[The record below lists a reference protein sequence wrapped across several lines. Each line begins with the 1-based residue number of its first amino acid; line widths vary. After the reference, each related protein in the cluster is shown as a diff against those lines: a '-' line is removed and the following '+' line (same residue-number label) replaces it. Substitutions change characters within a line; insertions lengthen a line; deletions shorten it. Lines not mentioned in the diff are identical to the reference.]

1 MNRGAVVAA
10 ILCIILAAL
19 LPLLGEHSFLLT
31 IGTGI
36 ALNLIGATSLH
47 LVIRTGH
54 VSLAHAG
61 FMGIGGYTATLTLM
75 QLGWPFPLNLLAG
88 AAAPALLAMFLGPL
102 LLRLQG
108 KYFVLVTF
116 LFGEILRLIFVTW
129 ISVTGGAN
137 GIFGVPTPPIF
148 ATAAGFYWLSLGI
161 AVACCLLVARVLSGG
176 IGRAIDSVREGE
188 RLAQS
193 AGMPVLQIKVGA
205 FVLATA
211 LVGIQGGLTAHYL
224 KYVDPTA
231 FTSVQSLGFVVMN
244 VIGGMQSLVGAMI
257 GVVFMQVM
265 PELLRGYVEA
275 QQVIFGI
282 ILIIVMAVVPGGLI
296 EVVTR
301 LKRMLTRQHA
311 RP

>member
-1 MNRGAVVAA
+1 MKSGAVVA
-10 ILCIILAAL
+10 IICIILAAL

-47 LVIRTGH
+47 LIIRTGH
-54 VSLAHAG
+54 VSLGHAG
-61 FMGIGGYTATLTLM
+61 FMGIGGYAATLTLM

-88 AAAPALLAMFLGPL
+88 AAAPALLAMLLGPL

-116 LFGEILRLIFVTW
+116 LFGEILRLTFITW
-129 ISVTGGAN
+129 TSLTGGAS
-137 GIFGVPTPPIF
+137 GIFNVPTPPIF
-148 ATAAGFYWLSLGI
+148 ATPAGFYWLALGV

-205 FVLATA
+205 FVLASA
-211 LVGIQGGLTAHYL
+211 LVGLQGGLTAHYL
-224 KYVDPTA
+224 KYIDPTA
-231 FTSVQSLGFVVMN
+231 FTSVQSLNFVVMN

-257 GVVFMQVM
+257 GVVFMQVL
-265 PELLRGYVEA
+265 PEFLRGYVEA

-282 ILIIVMAVVPGGLI
+282 ILIIVMAMVPGGLI
-296 EVVTR
+296 EVFAR
-301 LKRMLTRQHA
+301 IRHLLTRRQA
-311 RP
+311 RT